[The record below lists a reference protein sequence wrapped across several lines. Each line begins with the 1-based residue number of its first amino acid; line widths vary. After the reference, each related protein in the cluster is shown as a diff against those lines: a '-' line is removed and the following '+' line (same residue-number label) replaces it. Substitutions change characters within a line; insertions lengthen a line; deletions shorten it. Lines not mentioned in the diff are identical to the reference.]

1 MIGQKRILSIHSHTY
16 KNKCLSYSDIY
27 YARRIM
33 DGNGLRKI
41 LFPLVLVHEIP
52 EIFFFEVDIDGKIEK
67 KNYEIV

>member
-1 MIGQKRILSIHSHTY
+1 
-16 KNKCLSYSDIY
+16 
-27 YARRIM
+27 M